1 VRLSR
6 RILRRDW
13 LAIAL
18 GFDQATAAL
27 QIDAALESCSP
38 VVELIHSP
46 GEGDELVVEAL
57 LVFVMA
63 KLIFHIPEVLIHLV
77 QLLFQGGI
85 NLQMGLGSPVT
96 EEGLFP
102 LRVLQGIALQTCA
115 FDGKNRE
122 PVNQISMADWYLN
135 HRSIWKT

>member
-1 VRLSR
+1 
-6 RILRRDW
+6 
-13 LAIAL
+13 
-18 GFDQATAAL
+18 
-27 QIDAALESCSP
+27 DAALESCSP

-63 KLIFHIPEVLIHLV
+63 KLIFHVPEVLIHLV

-85 NLQMGLGSPVT
+85 NLQARFGSPVA

-102 LRVLQGIALQTCA
+102 LRMLQGFALQACA
-115 FDGKNRE
+115 FDSKNRE

-135 HRSIWKT
+135 HRSIWRT